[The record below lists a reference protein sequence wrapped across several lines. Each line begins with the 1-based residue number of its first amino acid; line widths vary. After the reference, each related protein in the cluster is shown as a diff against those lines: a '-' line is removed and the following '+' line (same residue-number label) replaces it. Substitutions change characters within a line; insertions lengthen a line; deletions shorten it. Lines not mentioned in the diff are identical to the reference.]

1 MFLYFLSLGGSL
13 QALGPLL
20 LVSGCE
26 GGLSEF
32 RRSFSGRFRSL
43 ACNDDDDDDD
53 DEEDDSYDTRERMT
67 MGIDRKYLAMR
78 LRNCILEYLEYFK
91 YGNIITRYLIGNL
104 DNKVHDISIYL
115 LSWITDGLKNIFF

>member
-53 DEEDDSYDTRERMT
+53 DDEEDDSYDT
-67 MGIDRKYLAMR
+67 A
-78 LRNCILEYLEYFK
+78 
-91 YGNIITRYLIGNL
+91 
-104 DNKVHDISIYL
+104 
-115 LSWITDGLKNIFF
+115 